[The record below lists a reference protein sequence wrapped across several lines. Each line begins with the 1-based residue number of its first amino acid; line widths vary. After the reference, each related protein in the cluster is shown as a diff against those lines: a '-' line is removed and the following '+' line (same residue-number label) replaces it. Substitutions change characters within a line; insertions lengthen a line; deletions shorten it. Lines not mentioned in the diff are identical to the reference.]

1 MENALV
7 QVEAVNHPSHYQ
19 DGGLECIEVM
29 RRVFGDDAVR
39 TFCKLNAFKYVWRSG
54 KKLKSSEQEDTK
66 KAEWYLSYMN
76 KLEGHAETDNSTGT
90 SIQRQDHVG

>member
-1 MENALV
+1 MEDATKR
-7 QVEAVNHPSHYQ
+7 VEAVNHPSHYQ

-29 RRVFGDDAVR
+29 RIVFGDEAVK

-54 KKLKSSEQEDTK
+54 KKLKSSELEDSK

-76 KLEGHAETDNSTGT
+76 KLGNHAEGDNPTGA